1 MPTIEEQHLVLNN
14 LKDNVYYVSITE
26 NTFYTR
32 YYLYAELVIPI
43 ETLYV
48 SSNAGTKN
56 INIYFLRDDIFS
68 SGDTDITDSTLQSN
82 SISYLTLQTDI
93 TSTLQVK
100 YNYTF
105 KRNNK
110 DDYIISAVNLPTD
123 IENLAK
129 YKDYLVLSIM
139 ITPKLNQFYISSVGS
154 YGNGEII
161 ASMMV
166 MINGKQ
172 ICFSYDN
179 IEVAAVPVDRL
190 YNKIDYRPI
199 IAINE
204 SGTDST
210 AIKETD
216 YIIFNTDINTMMYPE
231 VAWMFYGLGQ
241 AQETIYK
248 NILVTDPK
256 KDVINTCPIVIYPR
270 VPGGGATIS
279 GEEMNIVNFPYVLFG
294 FNPDLTAS
302 SNYPYC
308 IFYSEI
314 TITDISMV
322 DTIEDLGTGNFQV
335 TIGQIINPWSNI
347 FDANY
352 RYIYRDDMM
361 IEDKEFD
368 ETEVTVTGKSPN
380 YKNIDVIQD
389 VTFRFKAPPGDAEV
403 LILTVYI
410 LVTAA
415 EKFDLHYGYAFSTMD
430 QAEQVELQEDNKI
443 ENIELYPDPNY
454 YYYSPFLYA
463 NTYFGYPGKTQYTIN
478 LGEAPYRTKP
488 KDIDIDE
495 FLYRSSNNSHWKSL
509 WKYNRTIEYS
519 SPLQDN
525 PVILPLNVFTDDE
538 NENMFV
544 EFIVN
549 SGSDDHFGIDLFDT
563 CNIEQDG
570 SDINITP
577 SGKLFPNNGISNV
590 YENGVVKLNIVSNN
604 ASAHFSQDAQG
615 TTYPVSICVYYNST
629 TKKLI
634 TKRSDETNAKEITEI
649 SKDVLRN
656 ISCHIP
662 GTGSITINFGPT
674 SDYFQDYIDE
684 ILDQDN
690 REDEVDISSDA
701 EVDGI
706 PSYTFE
712 TYPYSQATYN
722 VVITIKPP
730 FIAPEDAAKI
740 NESDYLTFS
749 NSNLAS
755 YQYSYGV
762 YNTDS
767 MTLGY
772 TLVFNRTH
780 VPESTTED
788 VKKNNTDIIQISSS
802 DGKYK
807 YKITLKTIDILKA
820 GYFRFTSF
828 DVPHTNLADLGEA
841 AGQHSFNAIYN
852 LYFESNISKYFIT
865 TDTSRWDEIISNT
878 TIKAIGETSSSE
890 ATIIKN
896 IEMKIEYVDTD
907 RYINGR
913 IEFKVNSQDMDFDQF
928 NFRFTATYKLEE
940 LGIETTVTSP
950 VITINGSGGTVTPEP
965 GSYMFAAIP
974 SGLKITDEDLYNNF
988 DEIEEQSFTTF
999 IEHTY
1004 DSNSSV
1010 IYISNND
1017 EYVMNDCKAGLLTLA
1032 MGSTRSTITFTLED
1046 PSYMDT
1052 IITNYEEIF
1061 NVRNTGIGLKG
1072 KDSSSTKYLI
1082 YSYSNDYN
1090 TLSINKISDNKFTLT
1105 LKCNYLVPS
1114 QSSTSFVKGE
1124 NYTFISY
1131 TTIAYS
1137 NISVN
1142 NNELFLS
1149 LMRSPCTTK
1158 LEFTIIGINDD

>member
-1 MPTIEEQHLVLNN
+1 MPTIEEQHLVLPLSNG
-14 LKDNVYYVSITE
+14 KYYYTTIDE
-26 NTFYTR
+26 NDELNR
-32 YYLYAELVIPI
+32 YHYYAEVIIPI
-43 ETLYV
+43 DKLTDMSTALYIGFPKSNIENDDQLSDNYTNHNYYNTIMMIKLRKSLVSNNDVLYFDWVYFVNFDIPDNETYT
-48 SSNAGTKN
+48 S
-56 INIYFLRDDIFS
+56 I
-68 SGDTDITDSTLQSN
+68 SGDFNFEIDPSRGITN
-82 SISYLTLQTDI
+82 IS
-93 TSTLQVK
+93 
-100 YNYTF
+100 
-105 KRNNK
+105 K
-110 DDYIISAVNLPTD
+110 DFI
-123 IENLAK
+123 
-129 YKDYLVLSIM
+129 VLSIM
-139 ITPKLNQFYISSVGS
+139 INPQLNNPNKTITEDTTDFSSILFFIDG
-154 YGNGEII
+154 I
-161 ASMMV
+161 
-166 MINGKQ
+166 Q
-172 ICFSYDN
+172 
-179 IEVAAVPVDRL
+179 L
-190 YNKIDYRPI
+190 YNKTSTDHLLPVYKFYSGEDSVPQI
-199 IAINE
+199 IVYEDNSNLFIP
-204 SGTDST
+204 
-210 AIKETD
+210 
-216 YIIFNTDINTMMYPE
+216 YIIWNTEFERFIYKDLALMCYKDYDKIIINDALDFDTIRYPMFDTCLRQILYGGSRDADHLNQRYSPYSLPYINHRFSNTLLRTSGFHFYKVYKITGNSSSDIIRLKFALVQVTDDNYNVFNYN
-231 VAWMFYGLGQ
+231 YGLN
-241 AQETIYK
+241 YS
-248 NILVTDPK
+248 NL
-256 KDVINTCPIVIYPR
+256 
-270 VPGGGATIS
+270 TIS
-279 GEEMNIVNFPYVLFG
+279 DIPNQEIVGIEYNITQGLSPQYIVCYLKTHDNRYRFGYAKLSDIVNFSPTEQ
-294 FNPDLTAS
+294 TA
-302 SNYPYC
+302 P
-308 IFYSEI
+308 
-314 TITDISMV
+314 
-322 DTIEDLGTGNFQV
+322 
-335 TIGQIINPWSNI
+335 INSGV
-347 FDANY
+347 F
-352 RYIYRDDMM
+352 
-361 IEDKEFD
+361 
-368 ETEVTVTGKSPN
+368 
-380 YKNIDVIQD
+380 
-389 VTFRFKAPPGDAEV
+389 
-403 LILTVYI
+403 
-410 LVTAA
+410 
-415 EKFDLHYGYAFSTMD
+415 
-430 QAEQVELQEDNKI
+430 
-443 ENIELYPDPNY
+443 
-454 YYYSPFLYA
+454 
-463 NTYFGYPGKTQYTIN
+463 YTIN
-478 LGEAPYRTKP
+478 IYPTTINLDDVGMIRIE
-488 KDIDIDE
+488 DISYSGNIPLPDDITEDE
-495 FLYRSSNNSHWKSL
+495 EKSLYMSPNNYHWKSL

-519 SPLQDN
+519 APLQDN

-563 CNIEQDG
+563 CNVDQDG

-634 TKRSDETNAKEITEI
+634 TKRSDELNAKEITEI
-649 SKDVLRN
+649 SKDELRN

-730 FIAPEDAAKI
+730 FIAPEDAAKV
-740 NESDYLTFS
+740 NESDYLIFS

-772 TLVFNRTH
+772 TLLFNRTH

-865 TDTSRWDEIISNT
+865 TDISQWDEIISNT
-878 TIKAIGETSSSE
+878 TIEAIGETSSSE

-928 NFRFTATYKLEE
+928 NFRFTTTYKLEE

-974 SGLKITDEDLYNNF
+974 SGLKITVEDFYNNF

-999 IEHTY
+999 IKHTY

-1105 LKCNYLVPS
+1105 LRCNYLVPS
-1114 QSSTSFVKGE
+1114 QSYTSFVKGE

-1131 TTIAYS
+1131 TTISYS
-1137 NISVN
+1137 NTSVN
-1142 NNELFLS
+1142 NDDLFLS

>member
-1 MPTIEEQHLVLNN
+1 MPTIEEQHLVLPLSNG
-14 LKDNVYYVSITE
+14 KYYYTTIDE
-26 NTFYTR
+26 NDELNR
-32 YYLYAELVIPI
+32 YHYYAEVIIPI
-43 ETLYV
+43 DKLTDMSTALCIGFPKSNIENDDQLSDNYTNHNYYNTIMMIKLRKSLVNTNDVLYFDWVYFVNFDIPDNETYT
-48 SSNAGTKN
+48 S
-56 INIYFLRDDIFS
+56 I
-68 SGDTDITDSTLQSN
+68 SGDFNFEIDPGRGITN
-82 SISYLTLQTDI
+82 IS
-93 TSTLQVK
+93 
-100 YNYTF
+100 
-105 KRNNK
+105 K
-110 DDYIISAVNLPTD
+110 DFI
-123 IENLAK
+123 
-129 YKDYLVLSIM
+129 VLSIM
-139 ITPKLNQFYISSVGS
+139 INPQLNNPNKTITEDTTDFSSILFFIDG
-154 YGNGEII
+154 I
-161 ASMMV
+161 
-166 MINGKQ
+166 Q
-172 ICFSYDN
+172 
-179 IEVAAVPVDRL
+179 L
-190 YNKIDYRPI
+190 YNKTSTDHLLPVYKFYSGADSVPQI
-199 IAINE
+199 IVYEDNSNLLIP
-204 SGTDST
+204 
-210 AIKETD
+210 
-216 YIIFNTDINTMMYPE
+216 YIIWNTEFERFIYKDLALMCYKDYDKIIINDALDFDTIRYPIFDTCLRQILYGGSRDGDHFNNGYAPYSLPYINHRFSNTLLRTSGFHFYKVYKITGNSSSDIIRLKFALVQVTDDNYN
-231 VAWMFYGLGQ
+231 VFNYNYGLN
-241 AQETIYK
+241 YS
-248 NILVTDPK
+248 NL
-256 KDVINTCPIVIYPR
+256 
-270 VPGGGATIS
+270 TIS
-279 GEEMNIVNFPYVLFG
+279 DVPNQEIVGIEYNIAQGLSPQYVVCYLKTHDNQYRFGYAKLSDIVNFSPTEQ
-294 FNPDLTAS
+294 TA
-302 SNYPYC
+302 P
-308 IFYSEI
+308 
-314 TITDISMV
+314 
-322 DTIEDLGTGNFQV
+322 
-335 TIGQIINPWSNI
+335 INSGV
-347 FDANY
+347 F
-352 RYIYRDDMM
+352 
-361 IEDKEFD
+361 
-368 ETEVTVTGKSPN
+368 
-380 YKNIDVIQD
+380 
-389 VTFRFKAPPGDAEV
+389 
-403 LILTVYI
+403 
-410 LVTAA
+410 
-415 EKFDLHYGYAFSTMD
+415 
-430 QAEQVELQEDNKI
+430 
-443 ENIELYPDPNY
+443 
-454 YYYSPFLYA
+454 
-463 NTYFGYPGKTQYTIN
+463 YTIN
-478 LGEAPYRTKP
+478 IYPTTINLDDVGMIRIE
-488 KDIDIDE
+488 DISYSGNIPLPDDITEDE
-495 FLYRSSNNSHWKSL
+495 EKSLYMSPNNYHWKSL

-519 SPLQDN
+519 APLQDN
-525 PVILPLNVFTDDE
+525 PVILPLNVFTDDD
-538 NENMFV
+538 NENMFI
-544 EFIVN
+544 EIVIDTN
-549 SGSDDHFGIDLFDT
+549 SADSQAPDTEDYCIALFDSLDF
-563 CNIEQDG
+563 E
-570 SDINITP
+570 SDINDRITNTG
-577 SGKLFPNNGISNV
+577 SEYVNANFNNGISV
-590 YENGVVKLNIVSNN
+590 SYMRGTMLRVHKYSSGTKTRLNQYIS
-604 ASAHFSQDAQG
+604 DAKK
-615 TTYPVSICVYYNST
+615 TAICFYYNST
-629 TKKLI
+629 DKKLMI
-634 TKRSDETNAKEITEI
+634 HKKEKNYENYYVNFDLEI
-649 SKDVLRN
+649 SGVDKSYLKNLYIHSTYLTEGDSV
-656 ISCHIP
+656 P
-662 GTGSITINFGPT
+662 ITINFGPT

-701 EVDGI
+701 EVDGV

-712 TYPYSQATYN
+712 TYPYSQATYS

-740 NESDYLTFS
+740 DESDYLTFS

-807 YKITLKTIDILKA
+807 YKITLKTIDVLKA

-865 TDTSRWDEIISNT
+865 TDTSQWDEIISNT

-896 IEMKIEYVDTD
+896 IEMKIEYVDTN

-928 NFRFTATYKLEE
+928 NFRFTATYRLEE

-974 SGLKITDEDLYNNF
+974 SGLKITDEDFYNNF

-1032 MGSTRSTITFTLED
+1032 MGRTRSTITFTLED

-1090 TLSINKISDNKFTLT
+1090 TLSINQISDNKFTLT

-1142 NNELFLS
+1142 NDGLFLS
-1149 LMRSPCTTK
+1149 LMKSPCTTK

>member
-14 LKDNVYYVSITE
+14 LKDNVYYATITE

-82 SISYLTLQTDI
+82 SISCLTLQTDN

-100 YNYTF
+100 YNFTF
-105 KRNNK
+105 KRYNK

-123 IENLAK
+123 IEDLTK

-179 IEVAAVPVDRL
+179 VEVAAVPVDRL

-368 ETEVTVTGKSPN
+368 ETEVIVTGKSPN

-389 VTFRFKAPPGDAEV
+389 VTFQFKAPPGDAEV

-443 ENIELYPDPNY
+443 ENIE
-454 YYYSPFLYA
+454 F
-463 NTYFGYPGKTQYTIN
+463 
-478 LGEAPYRTKP
+478 
-488 KDIDIDE
+488 
-495 FLYRSSNNSHWKSL
+495 W
-509 WKYNRTIEYS
+509 IE
-519 SPLQDN
+519 DFN
-525 PVILPLNVFTDDE
+525 IFIL
-538 NENMFV
+538 
-544 EFIVN
+544 
-549 SGSDDHFGIDLFDT
+549 
-563 CNIEQDG
+563 
-570 SDINITP
+570 
-577 SGKLFPNNGISNV
+577 
-590 YENGVVKLNIVSNN
+590 
-604 ASAHFSQDAQG
+604 
-615 TTYPVSICVYYNST
+615 
-629 TKKLI
+629 
-634 TKRSDETNAKEITEI
+634 
-649 SKDVLRN
+649 
-656 ISCHIP
+656 
-662 GTGSITINFGPT
+662 
-674 SDYFQDYIDE
+674 
-684 ILDQDN
+684 
-690 REDEVDISSDA
+690 
-701 EVDGI
+701 
-706 PSYTFE
+706 
-712 TYPYSQATYN
+712 
-722 VVITIKPP
+722 
-730 FIAPEDAAKI
+730 
-740 NESDYLTFS
+740 
-749 NSNLAS
+749 
-755 YQYSYGV
+755 
-762 YNTDS
+762 
-767 MTLGY
+767 
-772 TLVFNRTH
+772 
-780 VPESTTED
+780 
-788 VKKNNTDIIQISSS
+788 
-802 DGKYK
+802 
-807 YKITLKTIDILKA
+807 
-820 GYFRFTSF
+820 
-828 DVPHTNLADLGEA
+828 
-841 AGQHSFNAIYN
+841 
-852 LYFESNISKYFIT
+852 
-865 TDTSRWDEIISNT
+865 
-878 TIKAIGETSSSE
+878 
-890 ATIIKN
+890 
-896 IEMKIEYVDTD
+896 
-907 RYINGR
+907 
-913 IEFKVNSQDMDFDQF
+913 
-928 NFRFTATYKLEE
+928 
-940 LGIETTVTSP
+940 
-950 VITINGSGGTVTPEP
+950 
-965 GSYMFAAIP
+965 
-974 SGLKITDEDLYNNF
+974 
-988 DEIEEQSFTTF
+988 
-999 IEHTY
+999 
-1004 DSNSSV
+1004 
-1010 IYISNND
+1010 
-1017 EYVMNDCKAGLLTLA
+1017 
-1032 MGSTRSTITFTLED
+1032 
-1046 PSYMDT
+1046 
-1052 IITNYEEIF
+1052 
-1061 NVRNTGIGLKG
+1061 
-1072 KDSSSTKYLI
+1072 
-1082 YSYSNDYN
+1082 
-1090 TLSINKISDNKFTLT
+1090 
-1105 LKCNYLVPS
+1105 
-1114 QSSTSFVKGE
+1114 
-1124 NYTFISY
+1124 
-1131 TTIAYS
+1131 
-1137 NISVN
+1137 
-1142 NNELFLS
+1142 
-1149 LMRSPCTTK
+1149 
-1158 LEFTIIGINDD
+1158 